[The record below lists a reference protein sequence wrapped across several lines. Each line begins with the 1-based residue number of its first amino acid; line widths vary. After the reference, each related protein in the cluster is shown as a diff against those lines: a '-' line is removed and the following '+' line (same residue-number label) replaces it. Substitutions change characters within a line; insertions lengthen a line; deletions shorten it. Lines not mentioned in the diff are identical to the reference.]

1 MKNRNKKVLFALML
15 GCSITL
21 MATGCDKL
29 KKEPETETEA
39 PTEAPT
45 EKQTETET
53 ETEAPTEAPNRE
65 ADGDGDRVGDPAAES
80 DSRRRAGTGEGV
92 RSAQVPVCK
101 G

>member
-53 ETEAPTEAPNRE
+53 ET
-65 ADGDGDRVGDPAAES
+65 
-80 DSRRRAGTGEGV
+80 
-92 RSAQVPVCK
+92 
-101 G
+101 